1 MSSNKTLVAL
11 TSEAHQLAMM
21 IELLGGEIT
30 PELDEALQVNEQD
43 LKDKADKYA
52 FILKRIPMHQTYW
65 KGIAEEANRVLKGL
79 GDAETRLRDRIKA
92 TMAANG
98 LNTIEGE
105 LNALK
110 LSRARDSLVLDEP
123 KLPAAYL
130 MTKTEQV
137 PDKER
142 IRSDIERGEI
152 ISGAELRPSYT
163 LKLKLKHKEIG

>member
-43 LKDKADKYA
+43 LREKADKYA

-65 KGIAEEANRVLKGL
+65 KSIAEEAIRVLKGL

-92 TMAANG
+92 TMAASG
-98 LNTIEGE
+98 LERLSGD
-105 LNALK
+105 LNAFHMT
-110 LSRARDSLVLDEP
+110 RARDTLVVDEK
-123 KLPAAYL
+123 KLPPEYL
-130 MTKTEQV
+130 ISKFELV
-137 PDKER
+137 PDRDRLRTELESGKE
-142 IRSDIERGEI
+142 IT
-152 ISGAELRPSYT
+152 GAELRPSYA
-163 LKLKLKHKEIG
+163 LKLKLKKREIE